1 MNGSYKTVR
10 RFTIVGGCVSAFVL
24 IDGLFLFITGG
35 LNSDATPVFPMFGG
49 SFNANRSS
57 GTSLLIL
64 GVMLAAVSFF
74 GWWTLGRR
82 LRGAERGDGAR
93 LGSGGTAQASSASVS
108 AHDD

>member
-1 MNGSYKTVR
+1 MCRAPVR
-10 RFTIVGGCVSAFVL
+10 RLSIVGGCVSAFVL
-24 IDGLFLFITGG
+24 VDGLFLFVTGG

-49 SFNANRSS
+49 SFSANRSS

-74 GWWTLGRR
+74 GSWTLGRR
-82 LRGAERGDGAR
+82 LRAAERDDGTRPA
-93 LGSGGTAQASSASVS
+93 SGGSAPAGSASVC